1 MLFGGCPS
9 GTTASFDTKHLH
21 YDQIS
26 LISPFHFGTNAVR
39 TARVWLI
46 DHRMDLS
53 PLISGERAL
62 SDGVRT
68 FEDLNHGQGL
78 KYVFK
83 P

>member
-1 MLFGGCPS
+1 
-9 GTTASFDTKHLH
+9 
-21 YDQIS
+21 
-26 LISPFHFGTNAVR
+26 
-39 TARVWLI
+39 VWLI

-62 SDGVRT
+62 SEGVRT
-68 FEDLNHGQGL
+68 FEDLTQGQGL